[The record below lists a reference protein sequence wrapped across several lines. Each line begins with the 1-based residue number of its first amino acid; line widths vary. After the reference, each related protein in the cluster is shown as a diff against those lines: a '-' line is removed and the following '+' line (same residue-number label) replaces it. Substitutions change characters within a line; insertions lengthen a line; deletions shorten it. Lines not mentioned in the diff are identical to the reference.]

1 MPNNILPFLAEQM
14 NFIPFYYVQDVYQK
28 ITNRKASIASVNGI
42 KGSGGGGALSPS
54 EGILI
59 SLK

>member
-42 KGSGGGGALSPS
+42 KGSGGVVL
-54 EGILI
+54 
-59 SLK
+59 